1 MQRIPLATACVR
13 VRTQSP
19 GLERRKGT
27 AHITTERTDTSGV
40 AEGRKRG
47 SQGGTEQ
54 ERGPILWGPH
64 PPFSR
69 ATILRLAGFR
79 IILSRALT
87 TWGKRGR
94 AFRSFCQQSSMS

>member
-1 MQRIPLATACVR
+1 MCQGEDAEPRPGEAEGHIP
-13 VRTQSP
+13 
-19 GLERRKGT
+19 
-27 AHITTERTDTSGV
+27 HTTKRTDTSGV
-40 AEGRKRG
+40 AEGRKQG

-54 ERGPILWGPH
+54 ERGPVLWGPH